1 MEKMRIDKWVWAVR
15 IYKSRTIAADACKSG
30 KIRLNGN
37 VAKPSALVA
46 ENDKIEVKKNG
57 FNLEFKVIKLLKSR
71 VGAAIAVECYENIT
85 PQEEMN
91 KYKNWFMGK
100 AQPELR
106 ERGTG
111 RPTKKER
118 REIDDFKDSDNPFDW
133 WDEEEEE
140 I

>member
-1 MEKMRIDKWVWAVR
+1 MRIDKWVWAVR

-37 VAKPSALVA
+37 VAKPSALVT
-46 ENDKIEVKKNG
+46 ESDKIEVKKNG
-57 FNLEFKVIKLLKSR
+57 FNLEFKVIRLLKSR

-85 PQEEMN
+85 PEEEMN

-106 ERGTG
+106 DRGTG

-118 REIDDFKDSDNPFDW
+118 REIDDFKESDHPFDW
-133 WDEEEEE
+133 WDEAEEEN
-140 I
+140 